1 MLRKIFLSICLLSL
15 SLVAGDISVSD
26 AYVRAVPPHLPNSA
40 SFMKIMNHSD
50 KVVYFQRAD
59 STLAKNLELHEHTM
73 VNGMMKMQQVAHIEI
88 PANGMVEL
96 QPGGYHVMLLGLNR
110 PLKEGDIAQSIKLY
124 FSNGEVL
131 ELKDVPVKN
140 VMSGMKMKRMQN

>member
-1 MLRKIFLSICLLSL
+1 M
-15 SLVAGDISVSD
+15 AGDISVND
-26 AYVRAVPPHLPNSA
+26 AYVQAVPPNLPNSA

-50 KVVYFQRAD
+50 NVVYLQRAD

-73 VNGMMKMQQVAHIEI
+73 DNGMMKMQQVAHIEI

-110 PLKEGDIAQSIKLY
+110 PLKEGDVAQSIKLY
-124 FSNGEVL
+124 FSNGEVV
-131 ELKDVPVKN
+131 ELKDVPVQSVIN
-140 VMSGMKMKRMQN
+140 GMKIHKMQN

>member
-1 MLRKIFLSICLLSL
+1 MLRKIFLSMCLLSL
-15 SLVAGDISVSD
+15 GLVAGDISVSN
-26 AYVRAVPPHLPNSA
+26 AYVRAVPPNLPNSA
-40 SFMKIMNHSD
+40 SFMKIMNHSN
-50 KVVYFQRAD
+50 KVVYLQSAD

-73 VNGMMKMQQVAHIEI
+73 ENGMMKMQQVSRIEI

-110 PLKEGDIAQSIKLY
+110 PLKEGDMAETIKLY
-124 FSNGEVL
+124 FSNTEVV

-140 VMSGMKMKRMQN
+140 VINGMKMNKMKN